1 MAGMKLRHAAALALV
16 GWYHRCSVGIL
27 PIHETPRPDLNA
39 PLESWLVADVFD
51 TAAQCKAA
59 LADVREMS
67 RNPDIRKL
75 TAKQLAEIQESKK
88 ELGASSD
95 RCVASEDVRLK
106 GKKLTIIRPS
116 N

>member
-1 MAGMKLRHAAALALV
+1 MKVRHAAALALV

-27 PIHETPRPDLNA
+27 PIHETPRPDVNA
-39 PLESWLVADVFD
+39 PLGSWLVADVFD
-51 TAAQCKAA
+51 TQCKAA
-59 LADVREMS
+59 LADVRETP

-88 ELGASSD
+88 ELWASSD
-95 RCVASEDVRLK
+95 RCVASDDVRLK
-106 GKKLTIIRPS
+106 GTKLTIVRPS

>member
-1 MAGMKLRHAAALALV
+1 V
-16 GWYHRCSVGIL
+16 EIL
-27 PIHETPRPDLNA
+27 PIHETLRPDLNA
-39 PLESWLVADVFD
+39 PLESWLVANIFD

-95 RCVASEDVRLK
+95 RCVASEDERLK

>member
-1 MAGMKLRHAAALALV
+1 MKMKFRHAAALALV

-27 PIHETPRPDLNA
+27 PIHETLRPDLNA
-39 PLESWLVADVFD
+39 PLESWLVANIFD

-75 TAKQLAEIQESKK
+75 TAKQLVEIQESKK
-88 ELGASSD
+88 ELWASSD
-95 RCVASEDVRLK
+95 RRIASDDVRLK
-106 GKKLTIIRPS
+106 GKKLTVVRPS
-116 N
+116 H